1 MAAPSR
7 NHSPQC
13 YNQNVRFRP
22 RFDAQG
28 EGIPRHGFQSFN
40 PRYQDRFGGPRPR
53 FENQNWNGNTNP
65 PALTDFQHPPPTR
78 PYGQGFFSPPPNTSN
93 VLEQGH
99 MNFQQNTVPQENPS
113 MPPLPKDQYSSG
125 NLLNSNSQFNATNL
139 QNSSGPNFQNTGFQ
153 TPPSFRM
160 PQQNAM
166 LPVPMQFAMPP
177 PPLPRPQMLP
187 PSFEMSSPPVHETK
201 EATDDTN
208 SGKQRLD
215 GWLRKRQKGNKDPQ
229 VKDLCPD
236 DAPTSIHAMQCKM
249 RRMMLLMAQ
258 LQQETNTL
266 TDLGTAAS
274 DEAWND
280 QKHKVTNLKSELEKI
295 HEELSDEKNIDKV
308 KEKVMRQRKK
318 RERLKRR
325 RQEIYEEKQRAEDHR
340 NKLHAEIDA
349 WQAEIQKKETEKRE
363 SKELKKSADAIL
375 NEVRK
380 KINDVTKSMDLL
392 KGIQKLRKLRSDRL
406 KQQGVHTN
414 PASDEKFK
422 EVMDEQF
429 DTMKKQ
435 KEIYLAEE
443 KALKVMLETEHEENK
458 EKEREQQQK
467 VNKMKQEREN
477 RKTEEIL
484 FGKSEYPSEN
494 NPMLPFLQY
503 YDQANYN
510 YDSFIQTRYDW
521 DRFVVPDHTPGG
533 SRIPN
538 HFVTPTEPSSEKWA
552 SVLKDS

>member
-125 NLLNSNSQFNATNL
+125 NLLNSNSQFNSTNL

-229 VKDLCPD
+229 VKDVCPD
-236 DAPTSIHAMQCKM
+236 DAPTSVSD
-249 RRMMLLMAQ
+249 
-258 LQQETNTL
+258 L
-266 TDLGTAAS
+266 TITAVTSHFGTGSKVPYELG
-274 DEAWND
+274 
-280 QKHKVTNLKSELEKI
+280 K
-295 HEELSDEKNIDKV
+295 LSIFMGN
-308 KEKVMRQRKK
+308 
-318 RERLKRR
+318 
-325 RQEIYEEKQRAEDHR
+325 
-340 NKLHAEIDA
+340 
-349 WQAEIQKKETEKRE
+349 
-363 SKELKKSADAIL
+363 
-375 NEVRK
+375 
-380 KINDVTKSMDLL
+380 
-392 KGIQKLRKLRSDRL
+392 
-406 KQQGVHTN
+406 
-414 PASDEKFK
+414 
-422 EVMDEQF
+422 
-429 DTMKKQ
+429 
-435 KEIYLAEE
+435 
-443 KALKVMLETEHEENK
+443 
-458 EKEREQQQK
+458 
-467 VNKMKQEREN
+467 
-477 RKTEEIL
+477 
-484 FGKSEYPSEN
+484 
-494 NPMLPFLQY
+494 
-503 YDQANYN
+503 
-510 YDSFIQTRYDW
+510 
-521 DRFVVPDHTPGG
+521 
-533 SRIPN
+533 
-538 HFVTPTEPSSEKWA
+538 
-552 SVLKDS
+552 